1 MRCHICNADS
11 DFVVDEGDGHFSPC
25 SECQTVIYDTVTSYD
40 DQPSDD
46 EDDDVIILDDN
57 AGDDLLVR
65 ENFYG
70 C

>member
-1 MRCHICNADS
+1 MRCHICNSDS
-11 DFVVDEGDGHFSPC
+11 DSVVDEGNGHFSPC

-40 DQPSDD
+40 DSPEDD
-46 EDDDVIILDDN
+46 EDDVTILDDN